1 MDKTTKLL
9 VSGAISV
16 IIMGGVWQLS
26 KYLIKARTQSISK
39 PTTADMLDV
48 RSRDYLCKRKYESNV
63 DSLTKHKNPYA
74 VSGMEGISELE
85 FEQEIQN
92 LRENN
97 VRCKT
102 GL

>member
-16 IIMGGVWQLS
+16 IIMGCVRQLS
-26 KYLIKARTQSISK
+26 KYLIKARTRSISK

-63 DSLTKHKNPYA
+63 DSLTKHKNPY
-74 VSGMEGISELE
+74 VLSGVEGISE
-85 FEQEIQN
+85 FEQEIQI